1 MSDLEIVKDLLN
13 NKTFIEKEN
22 ELSDLL
28 NVKKKFLDIHLT
40 FNDPRWKE
48 ATDNELAIINRYN
61 LKNLKFDIKSRSVV
75 ACDDEICSSMYGNP
89 LVDFNY
95 PGGNMFYRLK
105 NNENEEYNLNTHP
118 FFKRITQLENELMND
133 RVKLMSAL
141 ESLSISTTYN
151 QCINNID
158 IKNIANSTINLDNIQ
173 QAVTCMTTNN
183 SKENFIFR
191 EKMSK
196 LGLEDIIAINDKT
209 AKKKK
214 ETLEIVPFP
223 VSNFN
228 RQRDPN
234 GILPESRNQK
244 TVKEKLQLYGTMTP
258 GPIVMIDPKLEGFTT
273 GYFNRLALDDSQR
286 TPTLIRDISSRNKE
300 YYPDHFTMKKVGTNW
315 SGGNANTGITRYG
328 KVNTGKGDRFTVK
341 KNAATASKKKE
352 RLANYGALSSLEQ
365 APVFE
370 KILFQDQSPYIKKL
384 EQEKKKDKFTMPL
397 FLRYKYTLA
406 EFIESR
412 NFVAGFIQD
421 AYKRLRDCISYYIYG
436 INYIIEQARDDTAKL
451 NQLFYND
458 QNLIKIK
465 SVFDKIK
472 NGLNKHF
479 IVFDD
484 NEEIMYFNDIY
495 GGNYSAFS
503 YKDLYEESSG
513 RETLIVLDGQMQIFT
528 ASTISNLTGLTTKQ
542 EIETIERFYKDKGLF
557 FFIVTTNPT
566 SYVNLLNPEWSMLKT
581 QNGRHSIAYKKMD
594 TIFQITNGNV
604 NDNIMLLT
612 PPKELFTITL
622 E

>member
-13 NKTFIEKEN
+13 NKTFIEKEK
-22 ELSDLL
+22 ELSNLL
-28 NVKKKFLDIHLT
+28 NVKRKFLDIHLT

-48 ATDNELAIINRYN
+48 ATDDELAIINLYN
-61 LKNLKFDIKSRSVV
+61 LKNLKFDIKSRSVI

-89 LVDFNY
+89 LIDFNY
-95 PGGNMFYRLK
+95 PGSNMFYRLK
-105 NNENEEYNLNTHP
+105 NNKNEEYNLTTHP
-118 FFKRITQLENELMND
+118 FFKRITQLETELMND

-151 QCINNID
+151 QCVNNID

-183 SKENFIFR
+183 SQENFIFR

-196 LGLEDIIAINDKT
+196 LGLEDIIAINDET

-214 ETLEIVPFP
+214 ENLEIVPFP

-234 GILPESRNQK
+234 GILPELRNQK
-244 TVKEKLQLYGTMTP
+244 ATVPVTVKKEKLQLYGTMTP
-258 GPIVMIDPKLEGFTT
+258 GPVVMIDPKLEKTSEGFTT

-286 TPTLIRDISSRNKE
+286 TPTLIRDVSSRNKE
-300 YYPDHFTMKKVGTNW
+300 YYPDHFAMKKVGTGW
-315 SGGNANTGITRYG
+315 AGGNA
-328 KVNTGKGDRFTVK
+328 DRFTVRR
-341 KNAATASKKKE
+341 KKE
-352 RLANYGALSSLEQ
+352 KLANYGALSSLEQ

-384 EQEKKKDKFTMPL
+384 EQEKKKDKFTMPS
-397 FLRYKYTLA
+397 FLRHKYTLS
-406 EFIESR
+406 EIIESR
-412 NFVAGFIQD
+412 NFVASFNQD

-436 INYIIEQARDDTAKL
+436 INYIIGQARDDVDKL
-451 NQLFYND
+451 NELFYND

-465 SVFDKIK
+465 SMFDKIK

-479 IVFDD
+479 VVFDD
-484 NEEIMYFNDIY
+484 NEKIMYFKDIY

-513 RETLIVLDGQMQIFT
+513 RETLIVLDGQMQLFT

-557 FFIVTTNPT
+557 FFIVTTRPT
-566 SYVNLLNPEWSMLKT
+566 SYVNLLSPGWSMLKT

-604 NDNIMLLT
+604 SDNIMMLT
-612 PPKELFTITL
+612 PPKDLFTITL